1 MNEIRKAAYVCKQAE
16 TAGDLELINRQ
27 ALRALKAEEVFA
39 FRLAACDDQVDRD
52 HERFTLA
59 ALEGLAERFVG
70 RTVLMDHQWSA
81 KGQTARVYAG
91 AVEEENGV
99 HRLVLRAYMLRTG
112 ETEAVIAAI
121 EGGILREVSVGC
133 AVERAL
139 CSICGADKGKTSCL
153 HQPGAVY
160 SGQTCYVDLDG
171 ARDAYEVSFVAV
183 PAQPKAGVV
192 KKYGGERG
200 PAMEEEALCL
210 AQARQAL
217 EEKRYGGL
225 P

>member
-139 CSICGADKGKTSCL
+139 CSICGADKGKTSCP
-153 HQPGAVY
+153 HRPGAVY
-160 SGQTCYVDLDG
+160 SGQTCHVDLDG

-192 KKYGGERG
+192 KEYGGERG

-217 EEKRYGGL
+217 EEKRYGT
-225 P
+225 

>member
-27 ALRALKAEEVFA
+27 ALRELKAEEVFA

-139 CSICGADKGKTSCL
+139 CSICGADKGKTSL
-153 HQPGAVY
+153 SLIHI
-160 SGQTCYVDLDG
+160 
-171 ARDAYEVSFVAV
+171 
-183 PAQPKAGVV
+183 
-192 KKYGGERG
+192 
-200 PAMEEEALCL
+200 
-210 AQARQAL
+210 
-217 EEKRYGGL
+217 
-225 P
+225 